1 MGIDGIDVVPR
12 IAANRAADVRLACH
26 RSGAAI
32 MDARDPA
39 EAAEILDQLLKF
51 FGEGERWIKGRFSD
65 RRGKCCLV
73 GALDVIS
80 GHRATGGDAAERY
93 LTDAISG
100 ERDRRPGC
108 HEDGV
113 NYVRLRAA
121 LRRAARGEWYQASE
135 AVLRRD
141 SLADFN
147 DGCRDFAELRALIEQ
162 ARAQAKKDAI
172 SRTRPR
178 LGVGSGELVM
188 A

>member
-1 MGIDGIDVVPR
+1 MN
-12 IAANRAADVRLACH
+12 AHNT
-26 RSGAAI
+26 
-32 MDARDPA
+32 A
-39 EAAEILDQLLKF
+39 EAAEILNLLLQF
-51 FGEGERWIKGRFSD
+51 FGDGERWVKGRLSD

-73 GALDVIS
+73 GALDAV
-80 GHRATGGDAAERY
+80 GRHHATGSEVAERY
-93 LTDAISG
+93 LADAIADL
-100 ERDRRPGC
+100 RDQHLSCREG
-108 HEDGV
+108 DV
-113 NYVRLRAA
+113 DYARLRAA

-147 DGCRDFAELRALIEQ
+147 DGCHDFTELRALIEQ

-178 LGVGSGELVM
+178 LGVESGELVM